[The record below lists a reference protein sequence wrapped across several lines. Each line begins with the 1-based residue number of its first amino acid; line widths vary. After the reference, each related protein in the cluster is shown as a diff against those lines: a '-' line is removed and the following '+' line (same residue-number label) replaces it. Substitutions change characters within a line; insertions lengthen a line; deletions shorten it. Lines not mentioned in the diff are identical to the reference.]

1 MKSLVTSLFVLS
13 LLSVS
18 AEAEAQITSKC
29 PVYQFE
35 YEKMLPATPVKNQ
48 AVTGTC
54 WSFATTSF
62 FESELIR
69 MGKGEYDLSEM
80 HTVRY
85 NYINRVKDNFLKAGK
100 GNLQEG
106 SLSNML
112 FDVVNEHGMVPEEIY
127 NGINYNSPTHDHSL
141 LNEYVNVISNVPV
154 KYNATTPEF
163 DKLLNSLLDI
173 YLGVVPEKFNYKGK
187 AYTPKSF
194 YKSLGINTNEYV
206 FLTSFTHHPYY
217 KEFTLE
223 IPDNWNGG
231 KYYNVPLD
239 ELIQIVENAL
249 ETGYTVCWD
258 GDMSE
263 KSYSDR
269 AGLAV
274 MATPEELMSEEG
286 AKLSFNRF
294 YKEIQV
300 DADYRQKEFESKA
313 TTDDH
318 LMHLIGKAKDKNG
331 ITYYVV
337 KNSWKPEIN
346 RFGGY
351 NHLSTE
357 FFKAKTVSILVHKN
371 AIPSKILNQL
381 SAND

>member
-35 YEKMLPATPVKNQ
+35 YVKMLPATPVKNQ

-194 YKSLGINTNEYV
+194 
-206 FLTSFTHHPYY
+206 
-217 KEFTLE
+217 
-223 IPDNWNGG
+223 
-231 KYYNVPLD
+231 
-239 ELIQIVENAL
+239 
-249 ETGYTVCWD
+249 
-258 GDMSE
+258 
-263 KSYSDR
+263 
-269 AGLAV
+269 
-274 MATPEELMSEEG
+274 
-286 AKLSFNRF
+286 
-294 YKEIQV
+294 
-300 DADYRQKEFESKA
+300 
-313 TTDDH
+313 
-318 LMHLIGKAKDKNG
+318 
-331 ITYYVV
+331 
-337 KNSWKPEIN
+337 
-346 RFGGY
+346 
-351 NHLSTE
+351 
-357 FFKAKTVSILVHKN
+357 
-371 AIPSKILNQL
+371 
-381 SAND
+381 